1 MIVFYVGLRSSVPGR
16 NGKVTHLISQLG
28 LPQRLRDVG
37 VKEAELPDLAQA
49 VLKSQAVQ
57 NNPKPLTDAT
67 QAEALL
73 RAAW

>member
-1 MIVFYVGLRSSVPGR
+1 
-16 NGKVTHLISQLG
+16 LISQLG